1 MSSDDNVLFG
11 KIAMELGLLT
21 KEQIDTAI
29 SLQEMENRQRPLGDI
44 LLEKRYLTQAELQK
58 ILGQQRA
65 NLSKVDSVT
74 QQKKEDS
81 LFGKVAIR
89 EGLAT
94 ADEVNDCLRAQ
105 AKAESAGTFPR
116 LGEMMVEKGILTTAQ
131 VQRILERQKR
141 RIMVCKGCKARYNVP
156 AVDEGKP
163 VRCPRCGG
171 EVVLPTEIGS
181 IQVDGSFDGSATQVL
196 PIVPQP
202 QQAAGA
208 PRPAQAGAPQ
218 SRTTPPAPVPAAPRP
233 AQPTA
238 IAGTSPAQT
247 ALPGVRPQVA
257 QSRRATVVMKS
268 PFAVGGAGGEAPGAA
283 TAPPRPAAPAAP
295 AQPQGAPP
303 SAGAPAK
310 TPAGGV
316 PAVRIDAQAR
326 PATPPPPKPQAATRT
341 PTAVQRI
348 MPAPGGAGTSGIMRA
363 VPAGGPKKV
372 DAICPICDHT
382 FNSEVDGSTG
392 RVKCPQCKTSFSPH

>member
-1 MSSDDNVLFG
+1 MASDDNVLFG

-29 SLQEMENRQRPLGDI
+29 SLQELEEKQRPLGDI
-44 LLEKRYLTQAELQK
+44 LLDKRYLTQAELQK
-58 ILGQQRA
+58 ILEQQRA
-65 NLSKVDSVT
+65 NLAKVDGPT
-74 QQKKEDS
+74 QQKKEDV

-94 ADEVNDCLRAQ
+94 ADEVNDCLRSQ

-116 LGEMMVEKGILTTAQ
+116 LGEMMVEKGILTPAQ

-156 AVDEGKP
+156 TVDEGKP

-171 EVVLPTEIGS
+171 EVVLPVDAGS
-181 IQVDGSFDGSATQVL
+181 IQVDASFDGNATQVL
-196 PIVPQP
+196 PVVSAP
-202 QQAAGA
+202 QQAAGP
-208 PRPAQAGAPQ
+208 PRVGPQAK
-218 SRTTPPAPVPAAPRP
+218 TTPPAPVPAAPRT
-233 AQPTA
+233 AQPA
-238 IAGTSPAQT
+238 PIAGTSPSPT
-247 ALPGVRPQVA
+247 SLPGVRPQVA

-268 PFAVGGAGGEAPGAA
+268 PFAPGGAGAKPPG
-283 TAPPRPAAPAAP
+283 APAAP
-295 AQPQGAPP
+295 PKPAAPTQTP
-303 SAGAPAK
+303 PGTPAK

-316 PAVRIDAQAR
+316 PAVPTNAQAR
-326 PATPPPPKPQAATRT
+326 PAGTPAPKPQGATRT

-348 MPAPGGAGTSGIMRA
+348 MPGPDSMGTSGIFRTA
-363 VPAGGPKKV
+363 PSGGAKKV
-372 DAICPICDHT
+372 EANCPICDHHFT
-382 FNSEVDGSTG
+382 ADIDVSTG